1 MAKNPK
7 SVAAGKK
14 AWNHVEDWNISEV
27 LADLPHAVEIGPH
40 SSKKAL
46 KIKIWSG
53 KEHIGTL
60 HIAKGG
66 VQWTYRKSKYPR
78 LSWRQ
83 FAEKMTA

>member
-7 SVAAGKK
+7 SEAAKK
-14 AWNHVEDWNISEV
+14 AWSHVEDWNVSEV

-53 KEHIGTL
+53 TEHIGTL
-60 HIAKGG
+60 NIGKGG
-66 VQWTYRKSKYPR
+66 VQWAYRKAKGPR
-78 LSWRQ
+78 LTWRQ
-83 FAEKMTA
+83 FADKMTS

>member
-7 SVAAGKK
+7 SEAAKK
-14 AWNHVEDWNISEV
+14 AWSHVEDWNISSV
-27 LADLPHAVEIGPH
+27 LADLPHEVEIGPH

-53 KEHIGTL
+53 KEHVGTL
-60 HIAKGG
+60 HVAKGG
-66 VQWTYRKSKYPR
+66 VQWSFGKKKYAR
-78 LSWRQ
+78 LSWRS